1 VFGAPGGTRT
11 HRTRILSPIPI
22 PIRLQ
27 AHVLLLMSI
36 IHSNRIIVNEFVS
49 SVTIVINTIHPFIQD
64 RSGLG
69 TLLGI
74 DPADTHVPVMRT
86 RTSSLLLHQSFEE
99 TFIA

>member
-1 VFGAPGGTRT
+1 MFGAPGGTRT

-69 TLLGI
+69 TLLEI
-74 DPADTHVPVMRT
+74 HPACTPSCTLIFRSVGHRT
-86 RTSSLLLHQSFEE
+86 RDLLLYQ
-99 TFIA
+99 